1 LIEFQV
7 CHSIQLSSIVS
18 VVTFLIIF
26 SYFTPLIGAQSN
38 DISTGPKPYGKPL
51 EEWAKEYWQW
61 NIGVPPGDIPKDV
74 NTNLDK
80 CIVGSDRQNT
90 MTLLLGVYG
99 LTYSTKCNISS
110 AKPILIPLLA
120 GECNPTVPGPR
131 SKNAKIE
138 DLWACAKD
146 ADEGLNAWEVRLD
159 DRVLFKKAGNEEVNG
174 HLIDNILVRNSSVFN
189 ITIPQVNRYEAD
201 AGVYPAVVDGY
212 YLILKPL
219 PPGEHILTYKFKL
232 DQKIP
237 GTYLSYVN
245 GDATYLLTVN

>member
-1 LIEFQV
+1 V

-219 PPGEHILTYKFKL
+219 PPGEHSLTYKFTQE
-232 DQKIP
+232 QKVP
-237 GTYLSYVN
+237 GADLSYVN
-245 GDATYLLTVN
+245 GDATYLLTVK

>member
-1 LIEFQV
+1 MPFNIPTTSLV
-7 CHSIQLSSIVS
+7 SIVAF
-18 VVTFLIIF
+18 VTIF
-26 SYFTPLIGAQSN
+26 GYHSQLMGAESN
-38 DISTGPKPYGKPL
+38 DLSIDAKPYGKTL

-61 NIGVPPGDIPKDV
+61 NIGLPPGDIPKDA

-90 MTLLLGVYG
+90 MTLLLGVYD

-110 AKPILIPLLA
+110 AKPILVPLLA
-120 GECNPTVPGPR
+120 GECNPTVPEPR
-131 SKNAKIE
+131 SKTAKIV

-146 ADEGLNAWEVRLD
+146 ADEGFKGWEVRLD
-159 DRVLFKKAGNEEVNG
+159 NRVLFKKAGNEEVNG
-174 HLIDNILVRNSSVFN
+174 HLIDNILVRNSSLFN

-219 PPGEHILTYKFKL
+219 PAGEHTLTYKFKL

-237 GTYLSYVN
+237 GTYLLYVN
-245 GDATYLLTVN
+245 GNATYLLTVK

>member
-1 LIEFQV
+1 MIEFQV
-7 CHSIQLSSIVS
+7 CDSIQLSSIVS

-201 AGVYPAVVDGY
+201 SGVYPAVVDGY

-219 PPGEHILTYKFKL
+219 PPGEHTLTYKFKL

-245 GDATYLLTVN
+245 GDATYLLTVK